1 MRVDERNAILKD
13 HRKVKL
19 RFALAYPNIYTVG
32 ISNLGVRLLYELL
45 NKQEEVVCERFFFSG
60 YGVQPKSLES
70 DLPLHSFD
78 VVGFSLQHE
87 MDYLKMLDMLS
98 TSNIPLRSE
107 ERRRP
112 VVIAG
117 GPAVSSN
124 PMPLSPFVDIF
135 VVGEVE
141 PIFPQLLDLLLS
153 RDAKS
158 SPTFTPGLY
167 SPGHPT
173 KRVYVED
180 LNNAYHAVR
189 QVHPTSGEWL
199 STSFLLEVS
208 RGCSKGCRFCLECFI
223 YSPRRERS
231 FSTIKK
237 VLEDGIRLSQTIKVS
252 CISSAFFDHS
262 ELKDILSYL
271 KEIGLPFSTPSTR
284 ISDADEELMR
294 LIASGGQRSITVAP
308 ETPSERLR
316 RVINKHFHDDQLYN
330 LLSNAKKSGI
340 RSLKLY
346 FMLGIPGESDNDLN
360 DLEPFLSKVISSGFS
375 PSSIH
380 ISINPLIPKSNTPF
394 QWLPMIK
401 KEDYDRRVSIFRAIA
416 HKLGIRRVE
425 TLDYRWGA
433 IQAYLSTGGPEAS
446 EVLLYLQRDLEEG
459 GMGDLGAWRRVLK
472 RYGERPETLYKPLKL
487 DDPLP
492 WEEIKGAVPISILRN
507 EFLKATGEIR

>member
-1 MRVDERNAILKD
+1 MQIEERNVILKD

-32 ISNLGVRLLYELL
+32 ISNLGIRLIYELL
-45 NKQEEVVCERFFFSG
+45 NKSDAILCERFFFSG
-60 YGVQPKSLES
+60 YGIQPKSLES
-70 DLPLHSFD
+70 GLPLSSFD

-87 MDYLKMLDMLS
+87 MDYLRMLNMLS
-98 TSNIPLRSE
+98 TSNIPLRSV

-112 VVIAG
+112 LIIAG
-117 GPAVSSN
+117 GPAASSN

-141 PIFPQLLDLLLS
+141 PILPQLLDLLLS
-153 RDAKS
+153 EDAKH
-158 SPTFTPGLY
+158 SPTLTPGLY
-167 SPGHPT
+167 RPGNPT
-173 KRVYVED
+173 KRVYAED

-208 RGCSKGCRFCLECFI
+208 RGCSKGCRFCLECFL

-231 FSTIKK
+231 FSTIKQI
-237 VLEDGIRLSQTIKVS
+237 LEEGTRLSKVTKVS

-271 KEIGLPFSTPSTR
+271 KESGLSFSTPSLR
-284 ISDADEELMR
+284 ISDTDEELMQ
-294 LIASGGQRSITVAP
+294 LIASGGQRSITIAP

-316 RVINKHFHDDQLYN
+316 RVINKYFHDDQLWI
-330 LLSNAKKSGI
+330 LLSNAIKSGI
-340 RSLKLY
+340 RSLKIY
-346 FMLGIPGESDNDLN
+346 FMLGIPGESDDSLN
-360 DLEPFLSKVISSGFS
+360 DLEPFLSKVISLGFR
-375 PSSIH
+375 PSSVH

-401 KEDYDRRVSIFRAIA
+401 KEDYDRRVSIFRSIA
-416 HKLGIRRVE
+416 HRLGIRRIE

-433 IQAYLSTGGPEAS
+433 IQAYLSTAGPEAS
-446 EVLLYLQRDLEEG
+446 EILLRLQRDLEDG

-472 RYGERPETLYKPLKL
+472 HYGERPETLYKPLKL
-487 DDPLP
+487 DDPVP
-492 WEEIKGAVPISILRN
+492 WKEIKGVVPISILRN
-507 EFLKATGEIR
+507 EFLKATGEFQ